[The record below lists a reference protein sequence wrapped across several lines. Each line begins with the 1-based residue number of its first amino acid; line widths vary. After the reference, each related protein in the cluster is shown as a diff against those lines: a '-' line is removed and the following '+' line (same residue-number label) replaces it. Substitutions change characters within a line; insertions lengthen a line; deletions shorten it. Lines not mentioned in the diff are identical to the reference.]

1 MEYNFKIMLIIRL
14 LFIYLCQLP
23 WTRKRYIIWQ
33 LILKISLSRE
43 RSLKDPLKRCRK
55 WAPDWA
61 WMEVSGHRRTALDP
75 LRDLNSLRENETW
88 RKRTMHSSK
97 SMWQIR
103 INGFFPSKVHRDR
116 GDRKTH
122 TSIEHST
129 SWTPRAKPRKWSQV
143 RPLIPRSGKAWL
155 CQI

>member
-1 MEYNFKIMLIIRL
+1 MEYNFKIMRIIRL

-23 WTRKRYIIWQ
+23 STRKRYIIWQ
-33 LILKISLSRE
+33 LITRISLSRE
-43 RSLKDPLKRCRK
+43 RSFKDPCKRCRMLD
-55 WAPDWA
+55 PDWA
-61 WMEVSGHRRTALDP
+61 WMEVSGQRKSALDP
-75 LRDLNSLRENETW
+75 LRDLNSLRENEIW

-103 INGFFPSKVHRDR
+103 TNGFFPSKVHKDR
-116 GDRKTH
+116 EDRKTL

-129 SWTPRAKPRKWSQV
+129 SWTPRGKPIKWSQA
-143 RPLIPRSGKAWL
+143 RRLTPRSGKAWL